1 MDSRTDQHRGNDIKA
16 LSEQLGLLKIT
27 EKNTLKEITEIE
39 STDKM

>member
-1 MDSRTDQHRGNDIKA
+1 MDSRTDQHRGNDIKT

>member
-1 MDSRTDQHRGNDIKA
+1 MDSRTDQHQGNDIKA

-27 EKNTLKEITEIE
+27 EKDMLEEITETE